1 MYNSFSVVTELN
13 TCDYE
18 HYSNFWVE
26 RAAVLFSGCSPS
38 DMLWLIFIFID
49 DSELDFFGNQWFY
62 TVK

>member
-1 MYNSFSVVTELN
+1 MHNSFSVVTELN

-18 HYSNFWVE
+18 YFWVE

-38 DMLWLIFIFID
+38 DMLWLFFILTD